1 MTDTAITSLKN
12 NQRTI
17 TTTIKKLKLA
27 TKNNDEKLYNL
38 QYKMLEDQINQFNK
52 TIQTLKQF
60 KNETDELEK
69 NIEGFEEWI
78 YSIHSSIPPAPVVT
92 GNESSPLINKD
103 EVYLQQE
110 SESVLAIHQ
119 ENTEQ
124 IKTIVDKQK
133 ELHQTF
139 LQLNGMVQI
148 QQTQIDSIEHNVLTT
163 DKKVN
168 EGNKEIDT
176 AEKYQ
181 RKSSKKLK
189 IILLV
194 SVIIVLALILIIGIV
209 LYFKLN

>member
-1 MTDTAITSLKN
+1 MSDTAITSLKN

-27 TKNNDEKLYNL
+27 SKNNDEKLYNL

-52 TIQTLKQF
+52 TMQTLKQF
-60 KNETDELEK
+60 KNETDEFEK

-78 YSIHSSIPPAPVVT
+78 SSIYSSIPPAPVVT

-110 SESVLAIHQ
+110 SESALAIHQ

-133 ELHQTF
+133 ELHQAF

-148 QQTQIDSIEHNVLTT
+148 QQTQIDSIEHNTLTT

-194 SVIIVLALILIIGIV
+194 SVIIVLVLTLIIGIV